1 MEKATKIEEWEELA
15 NLGMEMMS
23 AGKETKDGMTYMTG
37 AKIIRILT
45 SLKSRI
51 KNGRDRAI
59 AEEQQAEEHRDL
71 VLDGR

>member
-45 SLKSRI
+45 SLKSKI
-51 KNGRDRAI
+51 KDSRH
-59 AEEQQAEEHRDL
+59 Q
-71 VLDGR
+71 